1 MPIVYND
8 LPRIYEVKY
17 NGTNLQKVT
26 YNGTLVFDR
35 RLKVTYSIT
44 ITYRLVCD
52 YEDSYQG
59 CLTVSYP
66 YVALQIEQF
75 EITFYDPQLI
85 SEVILKRVEVNYT
98 ADTPNIGGIEGA
110 GYNCLNDKVTW
121 HWSDERKSWGGVCT
135 IREFRYTYGGSSSRY
150 DKYLSILS
158 VSGKEQDIYPIG
170 PLKHGQGSYMPKF
183 SFTIQVTGK
192 GVSGSN
198 ITFSQEITHVRTI
211 QPAINVTRGNWDSPP
226 ISGYTEKAIAQ
237 SYEWEK

>member
-8 LPRIYEVKY
+8 LSRIYEVKY

-44 ITYRLVCD
+44 ISYRLVCD
-52 YEDSYQG
+52 YEDSYEG
-59 CLTVSYP
+59 CLLVNYP

-75 EITFYDPQLI
+75 EITFYNPQLI
-85 SEVILKRVEVNYT
+85 SEIILKRVEVNYN
-98 ADTPNIGGIEGA
+98 ADTPNIGGIGGEG
-110 GYNCLNDKVTW
+110 GSCLNDEVTW
-121 HWSDERKSWGGVCT
+121 HWSDERKNWGEVCQ
-135 IREFRYTYGGSSSRY
+135 IRRFRHPYGGSAGY
-150 DKYLSILS
+150 DQYLPILS
-158 VSGKEQDIYPIG
+158 VSSGYQDVYPVG
-170 PLKHGQGSYMPKF
+170 PLQHGQGSYMPKF
-183 SFTIQVTGK
+183 SFTIQVT

-226 ISGYTEKAIAQ
+226 ISGYTEKVIAQ
-237 SYEWEK
+237 SYDWEK

>member
-35 RLKVTYSIT
+35 RLEVTYSII

-52 YEDSYQG
+52 YEDSYSG
-59 CLTVSYP
+59 CLIVNYP

-75 EITFYDPQLI
+75 KITFYNPQLI
-85 SEVILKRVEVNYT
+85 SEVILKGVEVNYT
-98 ADTPNIGGIEGA
+98 DDTPNIGGIEGV
-110 GYNCLNDKVTW
+110 GYSCMNDRVTW
-121 HWSDERKSWGGVCT
+121 HWSDERKNWGGVCA
-135 IREFRYTYGGSSSRY
+135 IREFRHPYGGSVYDEYLPILIVSSEY
-150 DKYLSILS
+150 H
-158 VSGKEQDIYPIG
+158 QIYPVG
-170 PLKHGQGSYMPKF
+170 SLKHGQGSYMPKF

-192 GVSGSN
+192 DVSGSN
-198 ITFSQEITHVRTI
+198 ITFRQEITSVSTI
-211 QPAINVTRGNWDSPP
+211 QPAINVTRGNWDSSP

-237 SYEWEK
+237 SYDWKK

>member
-8 LPRIYEVKY
+8 LSRIYEVKY

-44 ITYRLVCD
+44 ISYRLVCD
-52 YEDSYQG
+52 YEDSYEG
-59 CLTVSYP
+59 CLLVSYP

-85 SEVILKRVEVNYT
+85 SEVILKGVEVNYT
-98 ADTPNIGGIEGA
+98 ADTPNIGGIEGE
-110 GYNCLNDKVTW
+110 GYSCLNDKVTW
-121 HWSDERKSWGGVCT
+121 HWSDERKNWGGVCQ
-135 IREFRYTYGGSSSRY
+135 IREFRNTYGGSSY
-150 DKYLSILS
+150 GFDKYLPILF
-158 VSGKEQDIYPIG
+158 VSGKKQDVYPVG

-192 GVSGSN
+192 GVSGN

-211 QPAINVTRGNWDSPP
+211 QPAINVTRGNWNSSS
-226 ISGYTEKAIAQ
+226 ISGYTEKVIAQ
-237 SYEWEK
+237 SYDWEK

>member
-17 NGTNLQKVT
+17 NDTNLQKVK

-44 ITYRLVCD
+44 ISYRLECD
-52 YEDSYQG
+52 YEDAYAG
-59 CLTVSYP
+59 CLSVSYP
-66 YVALQIEQF
+66 RVALQIEQF

-98 ADTPNIGGIEGA
+98 ADTPTIGGIEGV
-110 GYNCLNDKVTW
+110 GYSCLNDGVVW
-121 HWSDERKSWGGVCT
+121 HWSDERKNWGGVCA
-135 IREFRYTYGGSSSRY
+135 IRRFRHTRGGMGY
-150 DKYLSILS
+150 DEYLPILS
-158 VSGKEQDIYPIG
+158 VSSDEEDIYPIG

-211 QPAINVTRGNWDSPP
+211 QPAINVTRDNWNSSF
-226 ISGYTEKAIAQ
+226 ISGYTQKAIAQ
-237 SYEWEK
+237 SYGWEK

>member
-44 ITYRLVCD
+44 ISYRLVCD
-52 YEDSYQG
+52 YEDSYAG

-75 EITFYDPQLI
+75 GITFYNPQLI
-85 SEVILKRVEVNYT
+85 SEVILKGVEVNYT
-98 ADTPNIGGIEGA
+98 DDTPNIGGIEGV
-110 GYNCLNDKVTW
+110 GYSCLNDRVTW
-121 HWSDERKSWGGVCT
+121 HWSDERKNWGGVCA
-135 IREFRYTYGGSSSRY
+135 IREFRRPYGGSVY
-150 DKYLSILS
+150 DEYLPILS
-158 VSGKEQDIYPIG
+158 VFSEDQDIYPVG
-170 PLKHGQGSYMPKF
+170 SLKHGQGSYMPKF

-192 GVSGSN
+192 DVSGSN
-198 ITFSQEITHVRTI
+198 ITFRQEITHVRTI
-211 QPAINVTRGNWDSPP
+211 QPAINVTRGNWDSSP

-237 SYEWEK
+237 SYDWKK